1 MPGAVATRAA
11 APRTVL
17 PAVPDLVM
25 LSSTVAGA
33 ALTPFVPLY
42 AQSLGMGERT
52 IGVFMSALG
61 FAALA
66 ASLFTAAWLGRLG
79 PRRLAIWASALGAGA
94 MLLVWAWRAAAIFT
108 SALLVYWAA
117 GPALA
122 ISVQMLVITRAG
134 ARGRDFAVGMHTF
147 YASLGNT
154 IGPLAASA
162 VVHATGHVGSA
173 FLVAVGASAVA
184 AGVAFAA
191 PRADRVDVARYTSF
205 LDGVRTA
212 SSPARIGLAAIM
224 LAEFSYIGWGTFF
237 PLVLRAGGRSPAM
250 IGLVFSV
257 YGIMI
262 SVVRPLLARL
272 AARFSQ
278 TGVLIAS
285 FLLFASG
292 LGFAAV
298 PASTP
303 LVFGSAMLV
312 GLAVG
317 LAFPVTMLL
326 VTRDVEEKRAGG
338 LLATRFTSM
347 MTGGVAG
354 PLLTGMVAGYS
365 LPAALG
371 GVGALC
377 GAAGLWILWRVRMFP
392 RAFLDTRKSAML
404 P

>member
-1 MPGAVATRAA
+1 
-11 APRTVL
+11 
-17 PAVPDLVM
+17 M
-25 LSSTVAGA
+25 LLSTVAGA
-33 ALTPFVPLY
+33 ALTPFVPLH
-42 AQSLGMGERT
+42 AQSLGLGERA
-52 IGVFMSALG
+52 IGIFMSVLG
-61 FAALA
+61 LAALA
-66 ASLFTAAWLGRLG
+66 ASLFTASWLGRLG
-79 PRRLAIWASALGAGA
+79 PRRLAVWASALGAGA
-94 MLLVWAWRAAAIFT
+94 LMLVWAWRSAAIFA
-108 SALLVYWAA
+108 SALPVYWAV

-122 ISVQMLVITRAG
+122 ISVQMLVLTHAG

-154 IGPLAASA
+154 IGPLAGS
-162 VVHATGHVGSA
+162 VLVQATRDVGSA
-173 FLVAVGASAVA
+173 FLVAAVASAVG

-205 LDGVRTA
+205 LDSVRAA

-237 PLVLRAGGRSPAM
+237 PLALRAGGRSPSV
-250 IGLVFSV
+250 IGLVFAV

-272 AARFSQ
+272 AARLSR

-285 FLLFASG
+285 FLLLASG

-298 PASTP
+298 PTSTP
-303 LVFGSAMLV
+303 LVFGSGILV

-317 LAFPVTMLL
+317 LAFPITMLL
-326 VTRDVEEKRAGG
+326 VTQDAEEKRVGG

-347 MTGGVAG
+347 MMGGVAG

-365 LPAALG
+365 VPVALG

-377 GAAGLWILWRVRMFP
+377 GAAGLWILWRVRSSP
-392 RAFLDTRKSAML
+392 STFLDTRKSAML